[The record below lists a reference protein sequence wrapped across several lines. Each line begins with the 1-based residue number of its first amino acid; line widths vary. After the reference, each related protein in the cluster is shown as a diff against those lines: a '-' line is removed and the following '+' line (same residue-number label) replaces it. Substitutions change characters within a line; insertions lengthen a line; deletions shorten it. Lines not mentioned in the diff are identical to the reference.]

1 MTVTVSGSSTADER
15 RLELEAQERTLRRE
29 MRWVYARAI
38 AGCLL
43 SLAIGLAFIAWAV
56 HAVDEGE
63 AQIAFWTGLL
73 VGNGGILVTL
83 VVTYHRAMD
92 EGWL

>member
-1 MTVTVSGSSTADER
+1 MTLSVSRLPTPDER
-15 RLELEAQERTLRRE
+15 RLELEALERELRRE

-38 AGCLL
+38 LGCLL
-43 SLAIGLAFIAWAV
+43 SMAVGLVSIAWAV
-56 HAVDEGE
+56 HATDERY
-63 AQIAFWTGLL
+63 ATIAFWGGML

-83 VVTYHRAMD
+83 VVTYHRAME

>member
-1 MTVTVSGSSTADER
+1 MTLSVSRLPPPDER
-15 RLELEAQERTLRRE
+15 RLELEALERELRRE

-38 AGCLL
+38 LGCLL
-43 SLAIGLAFIAWAV
+43 SMAVGLVSIAWAV
-56 HAVDEGE
+56 HTTDEGY
-63 AQIAFWTGLL
+63 ATIAFWGGML

-83 VVTYHRAMD
+83 VVTYHRAME